1 MRSSG
6 AAAGPRRVRGYRAR
20 PVDRNTLLWTMVVF
34 FGASLMFSTI
44 RDASDEDGI
53 GVSLAAQV
61 AAGLLLVAFIVL
73 IMRRRG

>member
-1 MRSSG
+1 VRSG
-6 AAAGPRRVRGYRAR
+6 ERRPGRKVRGYRAR
-20 PVDRNTLLWTMVVF
+20 AVDRNTLLWTMVVF

-53 GVSLAAQV
+53 GVSLAAQL
-61 AAGLLLVAFIVL
+61 AAGVLLVAFIVL